1 MRTTLVIADAVMRRL
16 KALAAQRGVTLASVV
31 EDFLRRGLEQEAGA
45 ASQPRPRR
53 RLPTFPMGAPKV
65 DLRDRQA
72 MEAAMEADRVRR

>member
-31 EDFLRRGLEQEAGA
+31 EDFLRRDLEQEARA
-45 ASQPRPRR
+45 VSRPRPSR
-53 RLPTFPMGAPKV
+53 RLPTFRMGAPKV
-65 DLRDRQA
+65 DLSDRQA